1 MDPLLLIDKYYPED
15 NELKHILLKHSR
27 SVADKALAMAR
38 KHPELN
44 LDLQFIEEAAML
56 HDIGIF
62 QTDAEGI
69 CCFGK
74 YPYICHGYL
83 GAELVRKEGFPK
95 HALVCERHTGAGL
108 SLQNIIQQDL
118 PVPHREMTP
127 VSLEE
132 QIICFADKFFQSPNW
147 IMKKELKKPEK
158 VLHDMAKRVVN
169 VLTIGANSFY
179 SLKNKLKTVAL
190 VFI

>member
-15 NELKHILLKHSR
+15 NKLKHILLKHSR

>member
-1 MDPLLLIDKYYPED
+1 
-15 NELKHILLKHSR
+15 
-27 SVADKALAMAR
+27 
-38 KHPELN
+38 
-44 LDLQFIEEAAML
+44 ML
-56 HDIGIF
+56 W
-62 QTDAEGI
+62 
-69 CCFGK
+69 K

-132 QIICFADKFFQSPNW
+132 QIICFADKFS
-147 IMKKELKKPEK
+147 KSKLDHEKELKKPEK
-158 VLHDMAKRVVN
+158 
-169 VLTIGANSFY
+169 
-179 SLKNKLKTVAL
+179 
-190 VFI
+190 